1 MTLITR
7 VQLYWGSHGMVHT
20 SLAVGGMSI
29 ANFSRQVPV
38 RGAYNDPEKSQM
50 LPAWDARTTA
60 EMKSPI
66 EWSSPRVTPELANN
80 EIHIWRAFLPSDE
93 TTLGRFQ
100 SSLADE
106 ERARADRFVFERDR
120 NRFVAAR
127 GILRQLLA
135 EYIKRSPSELQFSHG
150 PQGKPFLVTND
161 PASALEFNISHSHD
175 MALFA
180 FARER
185 SLGIDVELLRPEFAG
200 EDIARRYFSAA
211 EIEELRA
218 LPPELRTE
226 GFFLCWTRKEAY
238 IKARGEGLQIPLASF
253 SVSLTP
259 GRPETL
265 HSADYLRWSVSSL
278 RPARQYVGAVIGEG
292 KDWRLRQWE
301 WTA

>member
-1 MTLITR
+1 M
-7 VQLYWGSHGMVHT
+7 
-20 SLAVGGMSI
+20 
-29 ANFSRQVPV
+29 
-38 RGAYNDPEKSQM
+38 K
-50 LPAWDARTTA
+50 TA
-60 EMKSPI
+60 I
-66 EWSSPRVTPELANN
+66 EWSSPHATPELANN
-80 EIHIWRAFLPSDE
+80 EIHVWRASLANDE
-93 TTLGRFQ
+93 RTLRPLQ

-106 ERARADRFVFERDR
+106 ERARADRFVSERAR

-135 EYIKRSPSELQFSHG
+135 QYTRRSPSELQFTYG
-150 PQGKPFLVTND
+150 PHGKPLLLTND
-161 PASALEFNISHSHD
+161 PTSVLEFNISHSHD

-180 FARER
+180 FAKKR
-185 SLGIDVELLRPEFAG
+185 SLGIDVELIRPEFAG

-211 EIEELRA
+211 EVEELRA
-218 LPPELRTE
+218 LPLELRTE

-265 HSADYLRWSVSSL
+265 RSADHLRWSLSSL

-292 KDWRLRQWE
+292 RDWRLRQWD